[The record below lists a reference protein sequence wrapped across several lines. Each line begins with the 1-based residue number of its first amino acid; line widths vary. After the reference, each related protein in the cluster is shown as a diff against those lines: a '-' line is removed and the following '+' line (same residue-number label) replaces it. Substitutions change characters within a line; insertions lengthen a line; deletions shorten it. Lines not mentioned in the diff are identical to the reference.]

1 MRAKSCQ
8 IERTAFMPPLPKHGA
23 MRPSRCPL
31 QRSAAS
37 SSESDRAN
45 CNRWPLPTH
54 GAMRPS
60 RCPLQQSAASSSES
74 GSILERAEQPRADP
88 DRVTPPKREDRAP
101 SRMPPNPV
109 NPKKRPRADPDKE
122 YFFDLKLEKM
132 PVLEAV
138 GTFAQCLAD
147 FAVSFAVGCWLVSES
162 VHLLTV
168 SSD

>member
-1 MRAKSCQ
+1 
-8 IERTAFMPPLPKHGA
+8 
-23 MRPSRCPL
+23 
-31 QRSAAS
+31 
-37 SSESDRAN
+37 
-45 CNRWPLPTH
+45 
-54 GAMRPS
+54 MRPS

-109 NPKKRPRADPDKE
+109 NPKKRPRADPDE

-168 SSD
+168 SSDSGASLARMNLSNQVFYELTRTSAGFQASLRIPAWSDTSYEGEAGRVDGLAFCAT